1 MFYNEA
7 NLKNIQS
14 AEQVVFNVSYYFSHD
29 LVFSRSRV
37 LPCAWHRGLSS
48 E

>member
-1 MFYNEA
+1 MFDNEA
-7 NLKNIQS
+7 NFKNIQA
-14 AEQVVFNVSYYFSHD
+14 AEQVVFHVSYLFSHD